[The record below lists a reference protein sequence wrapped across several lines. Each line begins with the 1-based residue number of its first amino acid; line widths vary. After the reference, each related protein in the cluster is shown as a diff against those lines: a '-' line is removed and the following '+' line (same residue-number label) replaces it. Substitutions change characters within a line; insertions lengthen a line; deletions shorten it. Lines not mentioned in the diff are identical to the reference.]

1 MGYRPRLHG
10 EAPGEAL
17 EVDRAPAVRPLADL
31 PDAVMGFHSEQHGA
45 AGNFN
50 DAGRRND
57 RAPDGRRREMA
68 HIDFAADSRPAGW
81 QMRRAAA
88 ADAISIARIII
99 GVPKTKGMPSIWAP
113 TVRSRVTTTSC
124 RPVMPAR
131 TFSSGS
137 VI

>member
-31 PDAVMGFHSEQHGA
+31 PDAVMGFHREQHGA
-45 AGNFN
+45 AGNFD

-57 RAPDGRRREMA
+57 GAPDGRRREMA
-68 HIDFAADSRPAGW
+68 HIDFAADGRPAGGA
-81 QMRRAAA
+81 AAA